1 MDSIARLSSRLLR
14 LLTVALTLSA
24 GGLSSQAL
32 SAPMVIME
40 VRGTALKVGGS
51 VDSAQT
57 ITLKEGERLVVI
69 GPDGK
74 TITRRGPFNGPLMD
88 TAAGAPDPKQ
98 ALSVL
103 IASRDARTSSIGVVR
118 SGAGSVK
125 LPSPWLVDVTRPGQR
140 CLQEGE
146 VPVMW
151 RPESE
156 QALPF
161 VIFAADRSW
170 RADFQWKA
178 GEAQMRMPPLS
189 RFQGMTT
196 MLVNID
202 QQEHAISFSSIPKAV
217 DNPIVLVAWMLEKGC
232 IPQADAILESMR
244 STAVANEKK

>member
-1 MDSIARLSSRLLR
+1 M
-14 LLTVALTLSA
+14 
-24 GGLSSQAL
+24 
-32 SAPMVIME
+32 
-40 VRGTALKVGGS
+40 
-51 VDSAQT
+51 
-57 ITLKEGERLVVI
+57 
-69 GPDGK
+69 
-74 TITRRGPFNGPLMD
+74 
-88 TAAGAPDPKQ
+88 
-98 ALSVL
+98 
-103 IASRDARTSSIGVVR
+103 
-118 SGAGSVK
+118 
-125 LPSPWLVDVTRPGQR
+125 
-140 CLQEGE
+140 
-146 VPVMW
+146 MW

-202 QQEHAISFSSIPKAV
+202 QQEHAISFSAIPKAV

-244 STAVANEKK
+244 SAAVANEKK